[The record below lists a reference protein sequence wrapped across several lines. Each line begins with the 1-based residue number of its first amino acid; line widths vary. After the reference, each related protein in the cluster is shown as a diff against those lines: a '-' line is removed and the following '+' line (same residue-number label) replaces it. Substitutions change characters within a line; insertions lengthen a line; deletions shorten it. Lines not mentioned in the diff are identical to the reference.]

1 MSCEVNTMWK
11 ENMFEA
17 ILEDL
22 EIERISRTD
31 IINELLESTVWQQ
44 ADESLIPECQADTD
58 TLILALVEKRFWR
71 RS

>member
-11 ENMFEA
+11 ENMFES
-17 ILEDL
+17 ILED
-22 EIERISRTD
+22 ISIGRISRTD

-58 TLILALVEKRFWR
+58 TLIAALVEKRFWR
-71 RS
+71 RG